1 MSSIAG
7 ARSWRWSG
15 VGLGL
20 VLGLALAWSFGLG
33 RSPVSWAQ
41 GAPGSASAA
50 EGSGLISFTSTAA
63 DGSQLLYLLDPRA
76 QAFAIY
82 KVDPSDRK
90 GVVELKAARQY
101 RWDLKLAEFNNQ
113 APEVAAIEAMV
124 NGSAPVRK

>member
-20 VLGLALAWSFGLG
+20 ILGLALAWAFGLG
-33 RSPVSWAQ
+33 RSPASWAQ
-41 GAPGSASAA
+41 GSPGLSAA
-50 EGSGLISFTSTAA
+50 DGSGLISFTSTTA
-63 DGSQLLYLLDPRA
+63 DGSQLLYLLDSRA

-124 NGSAPVRK
+124 NGSAPTRK